1 MIYIK
6 DNTDVLE
13 KYEVIFD
20 QAKLEELKSRVI
32 KNCSE
37 IRNVKTECKLCYVPH
52 DDIHR
57 YDADRNA
64 TLYHYENIKYKKS
77 GNTATEWDH
86 YDEYEVDLYDCE
98 YTEYKCQYLV
108 DFISDIIIGKEKSI
122 TILFNMDLKYIDRF
136 QTVKKQIALLRR
148 KLSKK
153 SSDHKL
159 MEAKINELNN
169 KYSEFS
175 KKTTNISESYKE
187 LESLISSYTE
197 EISKLENKDNE
208 RVKQIRNELNYL
220 LSIEELNQNQQPIDA
235 YFEELVSLVEFRLVD
250 TIGKNEINRINE
262 FFDEEIIPFEMKKV
276 KTLIR
281 KK

>member
-6 DNTDVLE
+6 DDKDVLE
-13 KYEVIFD
+13 KYDVIFD
-20 QAKLEELKSRVI
+20 QTRLEELKSRVI

-57 YDADRNA
+57 YDADRNS

-98 YTEYKCQYLV
+98 YTEYKCQYLA

-122 TILFNMDLKYIDRF
+122 TILFNRDLESIDRF
-136 QTVKKQIALLRR
+136 PTVKKQIALLRR

-159 MEAKINELNN
+159 MEVKINELNT
-169 KYSEFS
+169 KYNEFS

-197 EISKLENKDNE
+197 EISKLEEKDNE
-208 RVKQIRNELNYL
+208 RVKQIRNELSDL
-220 LSIEELNQNQQPIDA
+220 LSIEELNKNQQPIDV

-262 FFDEEIIPFEMKKV
+262 FFDEEIISFEMKKV

>member
-6 DNTDVLE
+6 DDKDVLE
-13 KYEVIFD
+13 KYDVIFD
-20 QAKLEELKSRVI
+20 QTRLEELKSRVI

-37 IRNVKTECKLCYVPH
+37 IRRVKTECKLCYVPH
-52 DDIHR
+52 NDIHEF
-57 YDADRNA
+57 DEDRKA
-64 TLYHYENIKYKKS
+64 TLYHYEDVKYKKS

-98 YTEYKCQYLV
+98 YTQFKCQHLV

-122 TILFNMDLKYIDRF
+122 TILFNRDLKSIDRF
-136 QTVKKQIALLRR
+136 PTVKKQIALLRK

-159 MEAKINELNN
+159 MEAKINELNT

-235 YFEELVSLVEFRLVD
+235 YFNELVSLVDFRLVD

-276 KTLIR
+276 KSLTR

>member
-6 DNTDVLE
+6 DDKDVLE
-13 KYEVIFD
+13 KYDVIFD
-20 QAKLEELKSRVI
+20 QTRLEELKSRVI

-37 IRNVKTECKLCYVPH
+37 IRRVKTECKLCYVPH
-52 DDIHR
+52 GDIHEF
-57 YDADRNA
+57 DEDRKA
-64 TLYHYENIKYKKS
+64 TLYHYEDVKYKKS

-98 YTEYKCQYLV
+98 YTEYKCQYLA

-122 TILFNMDLKYIDRF
+122 TILFNRDLKSIDRF
-136 QTVKKQIALLRR
+136 PTVKKQIALLRR

-235 YFEELVSLVEFRLVD
+235 YFEELISLVEFRLVD

-262 FFDEEIIPFEMKKV
+262 FFDEEIIQLEMKKV
-276 KTLIR
+276 KTLTR

>member
-6 DNTDVLE
+6 DDKDVLE
-13 KYEVIFD
+13 KYDVIFD
-20 QAKLEELKSRVI
+20 QTRLEELKSRVI

-37 IRNVKTECKLCYVPH
+37 IRRVKTECKLCYVPH
-52 DDIHR
+52 GDIHEF
-57 YDADRNA
+57 DEDRKA
-64 TLYHYENIKYKKS
+64 TLYHYEDVKYKKS

-98 YTEYKCQYLV
+98 YTQFKCQHLV

-122 TILFNMDLKYIDRF
+122 TILFNRDLKSIDRF
-136 QTVKKQIALLRR
+136 PTVKKQIALLRK

-159 MEAKINELNN
+159 MEAKINELNT

-208 RVKQIRNELNYL
+208 RVKQIRNELNDL
-220 LSIEELNQNQQPIDA
+220 LSIEELNRNQQPIDA
-235 YFEELVSLVEFRLVD
+235 YFNELVSLVEFRLVD

-262 FFDEEIIPFEMKKV
+262 FFDEEIIQLEMKKV
-276 KTLIR
+276 KTLTR

>member
-37 IRNVKTECKLCYVPH
+37 IRRVKTECKLCYVPH
-52 DDIHR
+52 GDIHEF
-57 YDADRNA
+57 DEDRKA
-64 TLYHYENIKYKKS
+64 TLYHYEDVKYKKS

-98 YTEYKCQYLV
+98 YTEYKCQYLA

-122 TILFNMDLKYIDRF
+122 TILFNRDLKSIDRF

-148 KLSKK
+148 MLSKK

-235 YFEELVSLVEFRLVD
+235 YFEELISLVEFRLVD

-262 FFDEEIIPFEMKKV
+262 FFDEEIIQLEMKKV
-276 KTLIR
+276 KTLTR

>member
-6 DNTDVLE
+6 DDKDVLE
-13 KYEVIFD
+13 KYDVIFD
-20 QAKLEELKSRVI
+20 QTRLEELKSRVI

-37 IRNVKTECKLCYVPH
+37 IRRVKTECKLCYVPH
-52 DDIHR
+52 GDIHEF
-57 YDADRNA
+57 DEDRKA
-64 TLYHYENIKYKKS
+64 TLYHYEDVKYKKS

-98 YTEYKCQYLV
+98 YTEYKCQYLA

-122 TILFNMDLKYIDRF
+122 TILFNRDLKSIDRF
-136 QTVKKQIALLRR
+136 PTVKKQIALLRR
-148 KLSKK
+148 MLSKK

-235 YFEELVSLVEFRLVD
+235 YFEELISLVEFRLVD

-262 FFDEEIIPFEMKKV
+262 FFDEEIIQLEMKKV
-276 KTLIR
+276 KTLTR

>member
-6 DNTDVLE
+6 DNKDVLE
-13 KYEVIFD
+13 KYDVIFD
-20 QAKLEELKSRVI
+20 QTKLEELKSRVI

-37 IRNVKTECKLCYVPH
+37 IRRVKTECKLCYVPH
-52 DDIHR
+52 GDIHEF
-57 YDADRNA
+57 DEDRKA
-64 TLYHYENIKYKKS
+64 TLYHYEDVKYKKS

-98 YTEYKCQYLV
+98 YTEYKCQYLA

-122 TILFNMDLKYIDRF
+122 TILFNRDLKSIDRF
-136 QTVKKQIALLRR
+136 PTVKKQIALLRR
-148 KLSKK
+148 MLSKK

-159 MEAKINELNN
+159 MEAKINELNT
-169 KYSEFS
+169 KYNEFS

-235 YFEELVSLVEFRLVD
+235 YFEELISLVEFRLVD

-262 FFDEEIIPFEMKKV
+262 FFDEEIIQLEMKKV
-276 KTLIR
+276 KTLTR